1 MLAWA
6 LWLANSL
13 LNWLRWGWGC
23 FSADGLWRKSPQR
36 AFAKWRRSEEEIG
49 KKGADKEAD
58 KKEEPKGQ
66 GQDPW
71 IS

>member
-23 FSADGLWRKSPQR
+23 FSAGGLWRKSPR
-36 AFAKWRRSEEEIG
+36 PLFARWRRGAGEE
-49 KKGADKEAD
+49 
-58 KKEEPKGQ
+58 GQ
-66 GQDPW
+66 GEEWPTTPQRPGPD
-71 IS
+71 